1 MLKERNFVWQVMNSR
16 VHATCQQAGPSQ
28 QRAVSLVVVNWHF
41 VVTFRL
47 AAGRVACLRLLP
59 DLSQAGSTLL
69 STSCLLYQMVWGSTG
84 ALLGK
89 QGALALGLALG
100 RGADRCQVSV
110 HTGSLSQ
117 HVGVFLSRMLSP
129 GHGGDQPAP
138 S

>member
-1 MLKERNFVWQVMNSR
+1 MAGDEFQS
-16 VHATCQQAGPSQ
+16 TCHLSAGWPFPAEGSEPGGGKLALRCDLQA
-28 QRAVSLVVVNWHF
+28 RC
-41 VVTFRL
+41 R
-47 AAGRVACLRLLP
+47 AGRMPPTPAN
-59 DLSQAGSTLL
+59 LSQAGSTLL

>member
-1 MLKERNFVWQVMNSR
+1 MLKERNLVRQGMNSS

-41 VVTFRL
+41 IVTFRR
-47 AAGRVACLRLLP
+47 AAGQGTCLRLLP
-59 DLSQAGSTLL
+59 DLFQAGSASL
-69 STSCLLYQMVWGSTG
+69 STSCLPYQMVGGSTG

-100 RGADRCQVSV
+100 REEDRCQVSV
-110 HTGSLSQ
+110 HTGSSSQ
-117 HVGVFLSRMLSP
+117 REGVFLRRLLSP